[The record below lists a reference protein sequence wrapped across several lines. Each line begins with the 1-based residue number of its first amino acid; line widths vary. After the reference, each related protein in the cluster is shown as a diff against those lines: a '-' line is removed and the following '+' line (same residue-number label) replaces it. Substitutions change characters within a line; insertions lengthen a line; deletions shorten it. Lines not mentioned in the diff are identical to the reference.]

1 MLTQYLESGTLLH
14 PLADERNSIDLF
26 RAISRLS
33 GAHKI
38 PDSEGVREIEDAIG
52 PYDHYLFVLVD
63 GLGMSQMMNWP
74 NGGFFKSTFRLE
86 LRSVFP
92 STTAVALTSLA
103 SGAWPAEHGIT
114 GWHTYFPEHRR
125 VVMPLL
131 FRERFTEVPCGDLG
145 LALEDLTTVKSQLP
159 TYVRQTQSL
168 LPRFIYQ
175 GAYARWSR
183 GETETVPFRSLH
195 QATRKVIS
203 RVRSALGPTFTYLY
217 LTTVDSLSHHHGT
230 MSHQVATE
238 IRRIDAALAQM
249 RETLPDRA
257 RMIVTADHGL
267 VDIPEE
273 RRIIIGHDHPLV
285 EDLEVPPT
293 GEGRTPVF
301 HVRAGRTDSFIRRFA
316 ESDLSKHFV
325 LMESTELAQ
334 AGVLGA
340 ENRSEAARLHWGE
353 FAAIATE
360 PAVLEF
366 VAAGGEPLGHAA
378 SHGGLHPDEIRVPL
392 FLA

>member
-145 LALEDLTTVKSQLP
+145 LSVEDLIAVRSQLP
-159 TYVRQTQSL
+159 TYVRHTQSL
-168 LPRFIYQ
+168 LPGFISS
-175 GAYARWSR
+175 GAYAQWSR
-183 GETETVPFRSLH
+183 GDTETVPFRSLH
-195 QATRKVIS
+195 QATRKVIR
-203 RVRSALGPTFTYLY
+203 RVRSAGGPTFTYLY

-230 MSHQVATE
+230 MSEQVVVE
-238 IRRIDAALAQM
+238 IRKIDVALTQI
-249 RETLPDRA
+249 RESLPDRV
-257 RMIVTADHGL
+257 RIVVTADHGL
-267 VDIPEE
+267 VDVPEE
-273 RRIIIGHDHPLV
+273 HRIVIGHDHPLV
-285 EDLEVPPT
+285 ADLEVPPT
-293 GEGRTPVF
+293 AEGRTPVF
-301 HVRAGRTDSFIRRFA
+301 HVREGRA
-316 ESDLSKHFV
+316 ESFVRLFEESKLSRHFV
-325 LMESTELAQ
+325 LMGSAELAE
-334 AGVLGA
+334 AEVLGV
-340 ENRSEAARLHWGE
+340 ENRSEAARLHWGD
-353 FAAIATE
+353 FTGIATE
-360 PAVLEF
+360 PAVLEY
-366 VAAGGEPLGHAA
+366 VAADGEPLGHAA
-378 SHGGLHPDEIRVPL
+378 SHGGLHPNEIRVPL